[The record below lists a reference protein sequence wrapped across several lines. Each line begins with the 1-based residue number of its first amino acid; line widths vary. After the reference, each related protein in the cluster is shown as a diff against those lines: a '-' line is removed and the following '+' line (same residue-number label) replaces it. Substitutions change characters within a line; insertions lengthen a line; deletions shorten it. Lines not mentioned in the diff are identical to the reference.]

1 MIEIKQVTM
10 QFEQQVVLNQVDLS
24 VQPGE
29 IVGLVGANGAGKS
42 TLINL
47 ILG

>member
-29 IVGLVGANGAGKS
+29 IVGLVGAKGSGKS
-42 TLINL
+42 TWIN
-47 ILG
+47 